1 MRIVL
6 YCNGLNQF
14 LGSTFAGQGP
24 YFLTSAGL
32 GPHEL
37 KLITQVFLGLGVPVT
52 LGIIFLVGKIRRRTA
67 LLSGITL
74 CVVIYL
80 PMGIAGCWPRN
91 TKALWC
97 VGVLLQ
103 LVTLLGVSPTTAPA
117 QTIAAE
123 IPALRLKAKSL
134 AIGFLLNYVFSAI
147 FNVVMPYLFTPS
159 EGNLGG
165 KTGFIFLATI
175 IGWMVIYFEVPKTKD
190 ISYDQLDRLFLH
202 KTPTRRFVSA
212 VAEAGDDDNK
222 T

>member
-1 MRIVL
+1 
-6 YCNGLNQF
+6 
-14 LGSTFAGQGP
+14 
-24 YFLTSAGL
+24 
-32 GPHEL
+32 
-37 KLITQVFLGLGVPVT
+37 VT

-165 KTGFIFLATI
+165 KT
-175 IGWMVIYFEVPKTKD
+175 
-190 ISYDQLDRLFLH
+190 
-202 KTPTRRFVSA
+202 VSSSWLLLSS
-212 VAEAGDDDNK
+212 GG
-222 T
+222 